1 MLPSHAFANHTCGQ
15 HLNTNES
22 VGFFFND
29 TRDLQR
35 RSLVAVSKIAPKKKR
50 KIFKQLLVSFANSHK
65 QLLAVSLKS
74 KARSKTL
81 VFIF

>member
-15 HLNTNES
+15 RLNTNES

-35 RSLVAVSKIAPKKKR
+35 RSLVAVSKIAPKKKEED
-50 KIFKQLLVSFANSHK
+50 L
-65 QLLAVSLKS
+65 
-74 KARSKTL
+74 
-81 VFIF
+81 